1 MRGICTGDYRGIGG
15 RTAER
20 KVNVE
25 KSRNFL
31 YDITTNI
38 ENNLQ

>member
-1 MRGICTGDYRGIGG
+1 MIGG
-15 RTAER
+15 TGCRTVER
-20 KVNVE
+20 KNNVE